1 MFKKYHSNI
10 PRIMNVEQFNSTLNL
25 FCQQFAET
33 YLKNFERNYGL
44 KCYELLCI
52 YVNEWFAEDE
62 SGKLDFTKFFFW
74 LATTSKQKRNFGI
87 MVFKIINIFN

>member
-1 MFKKYHSNI
+1 MDI
-10 PRIMNVEQFNSTLNL
+10 EQFSLTLNL

-44 KCYELLCI
+44 QCYELLCI

-62 SGKLDFTKFFFW
+62 SGELDSTKYYFTPNQIK
-74 LATTSKQKRNFGI
+74 TRNFGKL
-87 MVFKIINIFN
+87 VCKIIFNIFA